1 MSASADVY
9 IFTNLKMTH
18 SYMYIDV
25 CMFIYLYI
33 LCLAGWCS
41 AWKLFAL
48 SSPYF
53 LRRAL
58 PLGSPAA
65 AGPQS
70 ILHGA
75 AAAFVDDCTAYS
87 DESSFAYVT
96 TLSSPQLSSNLRT
109 GRIVC
114 VLPSTWKICL
124 LVKTTWYPGGPPHCS
139 LRTMHG
145 WLPAV
150 SKAVSH
156 ASSVY
161 SLVCWNISSHF
172 CDQRPIMSTHVP
184 PCSRFPSST
193 FTCHTAWMP
202 ILMAGACWTSKA
214 VCSRHRLLIAGKACN
229 RTLSTTPCAISHS
242 TAGGSP
248 PPADCPVTVPSL
260 RFASTQPSIAS

>member
-9 IFTNLKMTH
+9 IYKLE
-18 SYMYIDV
+18 DDP
-25 CMFIYLYI
+25 FIYIYV
-33 LCLAGWCS
+33 LCPAGWCS

-48 SSPYF
+48 GSPYF

-96 TLSSPQLSSNLRT
+96 TLSSPQLSSILRT
-109 GRIVC
+109 GRLVC
-114 VLPSTWKICL
+114 VKPSTWKICL

-202 ILMAGACWTSKA
+202 TLMAAPAGLLRPSALGA
-214 VCSRHRLLIAGKACN
+214 
-229 RTLSTTPCAISHS
+229 
-242 TAGGSP
+242 
-248 PPADCPVTVPSL
+248 
-260 RFASTQPSIAS
+260 AS